1 MTRPLVVLS
10 NREPYRHDH
19 TGSITTTRSVSGVV
33 TALEPVLLRRGGL
46 WIAQGGGSAD
56 AEVVNER
63 QEIAIP
69 GCRSFYRL
77 RRVFLSQNEI
87 AGHTDGFANRTL
99 WPLCHL
105 IDLPPVYEP
114 AHWAIYQRVN
124 EIFASS
130 ILEDELAQ
138 EPMILVQDFHLA
150 LVPALIRARQPQAR
164 IAACWHVPW
173 PEPNRLERC
182 PWSAEL
188 IHGLLGAQ
196 VIAVH
201 SGEDARRLLESAA
214 RSVRCRIDWAQGLIE
229 HDEGNT
235 RIRAIPAGIEP
246 EPTELLPFENRREFW
261 KSELGIDSEQV
272 GIAVD
277 RVDFTKGLLE
287 RMEALDLLLQ
297 RRPSLKGRV
306 TLVQV
311 APPCRGGLEE
321 YRKLEGLAAERA
333 RALNARHEAR
343 NPAVIWIA
351 QAEPWS
357 RLAGFYQMADHCL
370 ATPIH
375 DGMNLVAKE
384 YIWCQHHGS
393 GELILSRFAGASRQL
408 PEARLINPHDRAG
421 FASAWEQ
428 ALEAPI
434 EERRERMSRM
444 RPRILSDTSSRWADS
459 VMQELERSC

>member
-1 MTRPLVVLS
+1 MTRPLIVLS

-19 TGSITTTRSVSGVV
+19 SGAVVTTRSVSGVV
-33 TALEPVLLRRGGL
+33 TALEPVLLRRGGV
-46 WIAQGGGSAD
+46 WIAQGCGTAD

-69 GCRSFYRL
+69 GSSSFYRL

-114 AHWAIYQRVN
+114 AHWALYQRVN
-124 EIFASS
+124 EVFASS
-130 ILEDELAQ
+130 LLDEELAQ
-138 EPMILVQDFHLA
+138 APMILVQDFHLA
-150 LVPALIRARQPQAR
+150 LVPALLRARHPNAK

-182 PWSAEL
+182 PWAPEL
-188 IHGLLGAQ
+188 IEGLLGAQ
-196 VIAVH
+196 VISVH
-201 SGEDARRLLESAA
+201 CPEDAQRLLQSAA
-214 RSVRCRIDWAQGLIE
+214 RNVRCRIDWNEGLIE
-229 HDEGNT
+229 HRTGNT
-235 RIRAIPAGIEP
+235 RIRSIPVGIEP
-246 EPTELLPFENRREFW
+246 EPTELLPFERRREFW
-261 KSELGIDSEQV
+261 KSQLGIDSDQV

-297 RRPSLKGRV
+297 RRPSLKGRL
-306 TLVQV
+306 TLVQI

-321 YRKLEGLAAERA
+321 YKRLEGLAAERA
-333 RALNARHEAR
+333 RALNSRHDSQ
-343 NPAVIWIA
+343 NPAIIWISR
-351 QAEPWS
+351 AEPWS

-384 YIWCQHHGS
+384 YIWCQHHCS
-393 GELILSRFAGASRQL
+393 GELLLSRFAGASRQL
-408 PEARLINPHDRAG
+408 PEARMVNPHDRSG
-421 FASAWEQ
+421 FATAWEQ
-428 ALEAPI
+428 ALTSPI
-434 EERRERMSRM
+434 LERRDRMSRM
-444 RPRILSDTSSRWADS
+444 RTRILSDTSSRWADS